1 MEAEDIGV
9 KDDEDWVEMWL
20 ALERHLEK
28 SKPAQ
33 GLGDVRVRLHDPI
46 ECFYIIAR
54 DLQYEFDR
62 SPDPRKIIRSVAQH
76 VDDPGVMM
84 EALEKGFETAHV
96 AQ

>member
-9 KDDEDWVEMWL
+9 EDDEDWVEMWL

-33 GLGDVRVRLHDPI
+33 GLGDLRVRLHDSVK
-46 ECFYIIAR
+46 CFRVIAR

-62 SPDPRKIIRSVAQH
+62 SPDPRKVIRSVAQH
-76 VDDPGVMM
+76 LDDLGVVM
-84 EALEKGFETAHV
+84 EALEKRLETTHV